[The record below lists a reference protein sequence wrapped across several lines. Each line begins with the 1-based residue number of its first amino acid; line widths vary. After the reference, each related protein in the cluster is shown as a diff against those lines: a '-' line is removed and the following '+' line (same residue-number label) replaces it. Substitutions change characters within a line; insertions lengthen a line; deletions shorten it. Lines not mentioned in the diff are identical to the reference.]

1 MLWLILTLVLL
12 MIIQYQQNEY
22 YELQDNMAEVWAD
35 AAKVHEVNKEL
46 KRRRK

>member
-1 MLWLILTLVLL
+1 

-35 AAKVHEVNKEL
+35 ATKVHEVNKAL
-46 KRRRK
+46 KKQSFKKSVYLKGAH